1 MQLLPVILS
10 ALLLIAAVVLSYR
23 SWHERYA
30 EQQRYEAMLAQ
41 LDACLANERA
51 DLLMIVNR
59 CDSFDRKNLHEI
71 QAYQSCCDD
80 YYATMHR
87 HWAVRDSLINLYDTT
102 DPLREQFRQI
112 WLNREITMGNE
123 LLPILQSKVR

>member
-1 MQLLPVILS
+1 
-10 ALLLIAAVVLSYR
+10 
-23 SWHERYA
+23 
-30 EQQRYEAMLAQ
+30 MLAQ

-59 CDSFDRKNLHEI
+59 YDSFDRKSQHEI

-80 YYATMHR
+80 YHATMHR

-112 WLNREITMGNE
+112 WLNREITMYNE
-123 LLPILQSKVR
+123 LMPIKNVLFHRGIIDGISDDCRTSIRVE